1 MKCKRKI
8 RQLALGVF
16 IVLFLVGLIISYAQI
31 AASKYLSQHMFN
43 LALVKATIIINK
55 VILAGFLIAIGSLA
69 FGYGL
74 FIIWRSYLSKI
85 IEVKL
90 KRDKQLLYKV
100 LKILSIIVICL
111 AIAIVVVAFIKS
123 PGQRELQ
130 NMLVTLLISLI
141 VLYIILRIGRGKPWL
156 VINHLRRRSSSA
168 AIRIVGPSFFFLFL
182 VANMFSL
189 YHHYIKKPEGPNVIL
204 IVADTLRADHLG
216 CYGYTKP
223 TSPNIDKFAS
233 ESLLFKNAWANA
245 SWTKPSMGSL
255 FTSLF
260 PHEHDFFF
268 LADKLSSTNLT
279 LTELFR
285 NMDYKTIAF
294 QTNPVLFKEHNFHQG
309 FESYLELPP
318 DKGKIVVDRFKD
330 WLKNHNKKPFFA
342 YLHFMTTHIPYESPE
357 ELSQIIGINN
367 NEGTFIRLL
376 TQLNLQKI
384 KKESVIELY
393 DRAIKEL
400 DWYLCD
406 VLETLNK
413 FDLKEKTIII
423 FTSDHGEELW
433 DHGSFEHG
441 HCLYNEVIK
450 IPLIIHYPKAGHGL
464 TIERNVQLKEIGP
477 IIIGLAKDNFGQLEF
492 LFSDK
497 NKSKG
502 MLDQS
507 RSVIFSEGIQYG
519 PEKNSVVMDKWKLIY
534 HTGIKYKGS
543 FELFGNTYGELT
555 KLLFSEDKQGFEL
568 YDLAKDPYEKNNL
581 IANYPEVGKEL
592 FFMINRI
599 KMLEAGPREKSTIN
613 LDEIKEKLKSLGY
626 LN

>member
-1 MKCKRKI
+1 MQIKKKDI
-8 RQLALGVF
+8 QASLILF
-16 IVLFLVGLIISYAQI
+16 LVLFLIGLKFSCNQI
-31 AASKYLSQHMFN
+31 AAQNCWPQHMYNLAISLAIKQINKIMAVGLVVCLVIFISVLVIRLFWQKYLSRIFKIRIEIDKALL
-43 LALVKATIIINK
+43 LASLRVFSVI
-55 VILAGFLIAIGSLA
+55 VILVAGGVAVSIFLVSPEGVA
-69 FGYGL
+69 
-74 FIIWRSYLSKI
+74 
-85 IEVKL
+85 
-90 KRDKQLLYKV
+90 RDKVLVLL
-100 LKILSIIVICL
+100 LMILL
-111 AIAIVVVAFIKS
+111 A
-123 PGQRELQ
+123 
-130 NMLVTLLISLI
+130 LLISIQIGTGKLKSG
-141 VLYIILRIGRGKPWL
+141 LNYLRKLFLSGAFRATA
-156 VINHLRRRSSSA
+156 V
-168 AIRIVGPSFFFLFL
+168 FFAFLFVL
-182 VANMFSL
+182 LNLFSL
-189 YHHYIKKPEGPNVIL
+189 YHGHIKKPDGPNIII
-204 IVADTLRADHLG
+204 IVADALRADHLG

-260 PHEHDFFF
+260 PHEHGFFF

-393 DRAIKEL
+393 DRAIEEL

-477 IIIGLAKDNFGQLEF
+477 IIISLAKDNFSQLEF

-502 MLDQS
+502 ILDQS

>member
-1 MKCKRKI
+1 
-8 RQLALGVF
+8 
-16 IVLFLVGLIISYAQI
+16 
-31 AASKYLSQHMFN
+31 
-43 LALVKATIIINK
+43 
-55 VILAGFLIAIGSLA
+55 
-69 FGYGL
+69 
-74 FIIWRSYLSKI
+74 
-85 IEVKL
+85 
-90 KRDKQLLYKV
+90 
-100 LKILSIIVICL
+100 
-111 AIAIVVVAFIKS
+111 
-123 PGQRELQ
+123 
-130 NMLVTLLISLI
+130 
-141 VLYIILRIGRGKPWL
+141 
-156 VINHLRRRSSSA
+156 
-168 AIRIVGPSFFFLFL
+168 
-182 VANMFSL
+182 MFSL